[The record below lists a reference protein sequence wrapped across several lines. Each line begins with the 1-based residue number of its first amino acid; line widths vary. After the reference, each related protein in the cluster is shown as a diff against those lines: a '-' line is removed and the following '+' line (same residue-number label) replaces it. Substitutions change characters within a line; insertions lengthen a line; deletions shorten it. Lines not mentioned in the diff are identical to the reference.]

1 MKDKVSEVL
10 DSQIRPILQ
19 RDGGDVELIGIDE
32 ETGTV
37 QVRLQGRC
45 AGCPMSQM
53 TTKAVVERILKQH
66 IPSLKEIVS
75 V

>member
-1 MKDKVSEVL
+1 MKDKVTEVL
-10 DSQIRPILQ
+10 DNQIRPILQ

-53 TTKAVVERILKQH
+53 TTRAVVTRILQEQ
-66 IPSLKEIVS
+66 IPSIKEVVS